1 MPAEKTPE
9 EEIQAELQRM
19 KNQIV
24 ARKRKRNGGN
34 TTVVDSDVSDTEQLL
49 NDEGGEQLHND
60 EGAEELLNDEGGE
73 DDADNCND
81 EELLELIL
89 QKRDY
94 RIM

>member
-1 MPAEKTPE
+1 
-9 EEIQAELQRM
+9 M
-19 KNQIV
+19 KNQIA

-34 TTVVDSDVSDTEQLL
+34 TTVVDSDASDTEQLL
-49 NDEGGEQLHND
+49 NDEGGEQL
-60 EGAEELLNDEGGE
+60 LNDEGDE